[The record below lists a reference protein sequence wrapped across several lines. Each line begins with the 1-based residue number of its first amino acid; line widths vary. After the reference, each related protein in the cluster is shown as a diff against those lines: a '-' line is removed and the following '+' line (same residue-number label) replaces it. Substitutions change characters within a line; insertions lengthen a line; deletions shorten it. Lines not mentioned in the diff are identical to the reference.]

1 MKMKKVLRCYNCGG
15 NMEETQTSIEYS
27 VGGYTIT
34 IKGVTG
40 FVCESCGTKMFSPN
54 EMIMAERLTE
64 AFQCIETQER
74 PEYLNVSETADL
86 LRVSNQ
92 TVYNMIREGR
102 LSPTKVGREWRFLR
116 KSIESLL
123 SVPEAIA
130 ARNATEKVNENDRN
144 ILESVIEDMKG
155 E

>member
-1 MKMKKVLRCYNCGG
+1 MKKVLRCYNCGG

-64 AFQCIETQER
+64 AFRCIETQDK
-74 PEYLNVSETADL
+74 PEYLNVTETADL

-92 TVYNMIREGR
+92 TIYNMIREGR
-102 LSPTKVGREWRFLR
+102 LNPTKVGREWRFLR
-116 KSIESLL
+116 KSIESVLG
-123 SVPEAIA
+123 VPEALA
-130 ARNATEKVNENDRN
+130 ARNVADKVSETDRKE
-144 ILESVIEDMKG
+144 IESVLEEMKS